1 MKIEEELKALQ
12 KTLGKEESAKISD
25 SVAKIITLEKNYND
39 DIKNKD
45 EEIKGLKKDKE
56 TYITANSNL
65 LQQLSVAK
73 EEFVEVVPKEESR
86 ETRKRFDMRDAFD
99 ERGRFKTRL

>member
-1 MKIEEELKALQ
+1 MIEDELKNLQ

-39 DIKNKD
+39 DLKNKD

-73 EEFVEVVPKEESR
+73 EEFIESPKEESR
-86 ETRKRFDMRDAFD
+86 ESRKKFDLRDAFD